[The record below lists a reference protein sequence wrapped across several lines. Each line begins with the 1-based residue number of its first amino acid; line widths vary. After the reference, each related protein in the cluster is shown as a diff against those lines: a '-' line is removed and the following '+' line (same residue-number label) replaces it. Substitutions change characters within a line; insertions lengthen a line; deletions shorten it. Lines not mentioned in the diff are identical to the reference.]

1 MPTQDTKQSQPKP
14 RVLLVG
20 WDGADWIL
28 LNQLIDAGRM
38 PHLARFLEQGVM
50 GNLASMIPCLTPML
64 WTSVAT
70 GRTADE
76 HGILGF
82 VEPQADGLGVVPS
95 RSSSRRSK
103 ALWNILDESGLKS
116 GVVAWPV
123 SDPAE
128 PISGVYVSERMCD
141 GLADRLDAIA
151 PVPHGSVHPATL
163 EPFVSELRLHPCE
176 LVPGD
181 LSGMIPAA
189 GSIDLTQDARP
200 AHLARIFARCASVH
214 AVATAAMEAEPWD
227 FFAVYYDAIDRA
239 GHDFMAYRAPR
250 MEHVSAQDFQHYRHV
265 VDGVYEFHDA
275 MLGRLMELAGEDTTI
290 ILMSDHGFQT
300 GNLRPIGQPQQAG
313 IIPAEGAEWHR
324 MLGVFAMR
332 GPAVKRDERIY
343 GASLLDIAPT
353 VLSLFGLPVGRDM
366 SGRVLTGAF
375 TEPPALQWIESWEK
389 MITTPVKPTASAM
402 LNLEDR
408 EASVRQLAALGYI
421 GAEAVQGVQA
431 ARFADREAR
440 FNLASVHL
448 FHGRPEA
455 ALPILHNLCA
465 QPPPELRYESSRVL
479 TLSRLAKHHEVL
491 VEVQR
496 LESAGFASGQFDL
509 LAAAAFAAT
518 GRDAEALERMAQ
530 AAAREPA
537 NPVVHQ
543 VAGDYHLGR
552 TRLAQAK
559 GCYEKA
565 LALDPD
571 NASAHSGMAQV
582 HLDLGNF
589 AGAAENALA
598 SLQQAFWNPIAQFRL
613 GQAMAGLGRRA
624 EARRA
629 YQHAVEQAGTFGEAH
644 WRLASLFEEEG
655 EYLKA
660 AAHRANAA
668 GLVPAIPTR

>member
-1 MPTQDTKQSQPKP
+1 MPPQDSNQSQPKP

-20 WDGADWIL
+20 WDGADWMV

-38 PHLARFLEQGVM
+38 PHLARFVENGVM
-50 GNLASMIPCLTPML
+50 GNLASMMPCLTPML

-70 GRTADE
+70 GKTADE

-95 RSSSRRSK
+95 RSSSRRAK
-103 ALWNILDESGLKS
+103 ALWNMLDESGLKS

-123 SDPAE
+123 SNPAE

-141 GLADRLDAIA
+141 GLADRQEAIA
-151 PVPHGSVHPATL
+151 PVPQGSVHPVTL
-163 EPFVSELRLHPCE
+163 EAFVSELRLHPCE
-176 LVPGD
+176 LMPGD
-181 LSGMIPAA
+181 LSGMIPAI
-189 GSIDLTQDARP
+189 GSIDLMQDARP
-200 AHLARIFARCASVH
+200 AQLARIFARCASVH

-250 MEHVSAQDFQHYRHV
+250 MEHVSEQDFEHYRHV

-290 ILMSDHGFQT
+290 ILMSDHGFQS
-300 GNLRPIGQPQQAG
+300 GNLRPVQQQQAG
-313 IIPAEGAEWHR
+313 IIAAEGAEWHR

-353 VLSLFGLPVGRDM
+353 ILSLFGLPAGRDM
-366 SGRVLTGAF
+366 NGRVLSGAF
-375 TEPPALQWIESWEK
+375 TDPPALAWIESWEK
-389 MITTPVKPTASAM
+389 TATSPVKHATSAM
-402 LNLEDR
+402 VNLDEQV
-408 EASVRQLAALGYI
+408 AIIRQLAVLGYL
-421 GAEAVQGVQA
+421 GEEAVEGAQA
-431 ARFADREAR
+431 ARFADREAQ
-440 FNLASVHL
+440 FNLATVHL
-448 FHGRPEA
+448 FHGRPDA
-455 ALPILHNLCA
+455 ALPILQNLCA
-465 QPPPELRYESSRVL
+465 LPSPELRYESSRVL
-479 TLSRLAKHHEVL
+479 TLSRLAKHDSVL
-491 VEVQR
+491 AEVQR
-496 LESAGFASGQFDL
+496 LEAAGCVSAQFDL
-509 LAAAAFAAT
+509 LAAAAFAAA
-518 GRDAEALERMAQ
+518 GRNAEALERLAH

-552 TRLAQAK
+552 TRLDRAK
-559 GCYEKA
+559 GCYEKT
-565 LALDPD
+565 LTLDPE

-589 AGAAENALA
+589 AEASEHALA
-598 SLQQAFWNPIAQFRL
+598 CLQQAFWNPIAQFRL
-613 GQAMAGLGRRA
+613 GQSMAGLGRRA
-624 EARRA
+624 EACRA
-629 YQHAVEQAGTFGEAH
+629 YEHAVEQAKTFGEAH
-644 WRLASLFEEEG
+644 YRLAALFEEEG

-660 AAHRANAA
+660 AAHRAHAA
-668 GLVPAIPTR
+668 GLVPAIANT